1 MYTVHCI
8 IQTALPLSLESVV
21 LFASKNVLFVSG
33 NETSPSPKLG
43 SINNRKMGEIPWDIL
58 SL

>member
-33 NETSPSPKLG
+33 NETSPSPKLDN
-43 SINNRKMGEIPWDIL
+43 INSRKMGEISLDIL